1 MWPWTSHL
9 IALNL
14 AESVKEGKDIL
25 RRRCGNIHKA
35 YTCLYIHFF
44 KRLTEHLLSTGL
56 CSMSKG
62 HSNSSHRASLLIERE
77 APKIVR
83 LLQIMINAI
92 KNCNSVMRY
101 SLSRGVSIQ
110 VTWSGMVREGLS
122 SIESGNWMF
131 QRSQPWKRLGK
142 GNSRQRVQQVQR
154 PWGSIK
160 FGKLKEQTC
169 ALEWKSE
176 GYWLYSEGLGMLVGF
191 KWGGTALIFV
201 LKGAVWLP
209 CRQQLCRWREASCFC
224 M

>member
-1 MWPWTSHL
+1 M
-9 IALNL
+9 
-14 AESVKEGKDIL
+14 

-101 SLSRGVSIQ
+101 SLSRGSASRLREVEWSEKVFLVLKVGTECFKGASHESVWGKGIPGSGYSKCRGPEAVSSLASSRSRH
-110 VTWSGMVREGLS
+110 VRWSGKVKDIGF
-122 SIESGNWMF
+122 I
-131 QRSQPWKRLGK
+131 QRA
-142 GNSRQRVQQVQR
+142 
-154 PWGSIK
+154 WG
-160 FGKLKEQTC
+160 C
-169 ALEWKSE
+169 
-176 GYWLYSEGLGMLVGF
+176 
-191 KWGGTALIFV
+191 
-201 LKGAVWLP
+201 
-209 CRQQLCRWREASCFC
+209 
-224 M
+224 